1 MGLGFTEVNR
11 FRLHKS
17 IETFEEDVLGPKD
30 MDNAAMFS
38 EMHVLITGGAGFIGS
53 NLAEELISIGC
64 CVTVLDN
71 LLTGHVEN
79 LSQLMNHPNFT
90 FIEGDI
96 RDFDTCR
103 SAVKGCT
110 HVSHQAALGSV
121 PRSIDDPLLSLH
133 INILGTTNIF
143 FAAKEEGVKRVIFA
157 SSSSVYGSDETL
169 PKVEHITGTLLS
181 PYASSKK
188 STELI
193 QQAFVSCYDMEIIG
207 FRYFNVFGPKQ
218 DPNGP
223 YAAVIPKFISMM
235 MEGTA
240 PQIYGDGE
248 QSRDF
253 THINNVV
260 KGNIL
265 GLITPDIGNSNG
277 KVLNLA
283 YGGTTTVNEIFYGI
297 RNSLSAYQPE
307 VSSLEPEYV
316 GKRKGDILH
325 SHADISRVRNS
336 FDFTPTTDLQEGL
349 NQTIGWYI
357 DMDSR

>member
-1 MGLGFTEVNR
+1 
-11 FRLHKS
+11 
-17 IETFEEDVLGPKD
+17 
-30 MDNAAMFS
+30 MDNVTEFS

-53 NLAEELISIGC
+53 NLAEELISKGSS
-64 CVTVLDN
+64 VTVLDN
-71 LLTGHVEN
+71 LLTGHIEN
-79 LSQLMNHPNFT
+79 LSHLMGHPKFS

-96 RDFDTCR
+96 RDFETCR

-133 INILGTTNIF
+133 INILGTTNVF

-169 PKVEHITGTLLS
+169 PKVEDITGTLLS
-181 PYASSKK
+181 PYASSKR

-207 FRYFNVFGPKQ
+207 FRYFNVFGPRQ

-235 MEGTA
+235 MDGQT

-260 KGNIL
+260 RGNIL
-265 GLITPDIGNSNG
+265 ALITPDISNSNG

-297 RNSLSAYQPE
+297 RTSLSAYQSE
-307 VSSLEPEYV
+307 IASLEPEYM

-325 SHADISRVRNS
+325 SHADISRVKKS
-336 FDFTPTTDLQEGL
+336 LDFSPTTDLQEGL
-349 NQTIGWYI
+349 NQTIAWY
-357 DMDSR
+357 DEMDTR

>member
-1 MGLGFTEVNR
+1 VTILPQTSFT
-11 FRLHKS
+11 HIS
-17 IETFEEDVLGPKD
+17 SETFEEGVLSRKG
-30 MDNAAMFS
+30 MDNAAIYPD
-38 EMHVLITGGAGFIGS
+38 MHVLITGGAGFIGS
-53 NLAEELISIGC
+53 NLAEELISKGC
-64 CVTVLDN
+64 SVTVLDN
-71 LLTGHVEN
+71 LLTGHIEN
-79 LSQLMNHPNFT
+79 LSQLMSHPRFT

-103 SAVKGCT
+103 KAVKGCT

-121 PRSIDDPLLSLH
+121 PRSIEDPLLSLH
-133 INILGTTNIF
+133 INILGTTNVF

-169 PKVEHITGTLLS
+169 PKVEQITGTLLS

-193 QQAFVSCYDMEIIG
+193 QQAFVSCYGMEIIG

-235 MEGTA
+235 MDGET

-265 GLITPDIGNSNG
+265 ALITPNISALNG
-277 KVLNLA
+277 RVLNLA
-283 YGGTTTVNEIFYGI
+283 YGGTTTVNDIFYGI
-297 RNSLSAYQPE
+297 RNSLCAHQLE
-307 VSSLEPEYV
+307 VSNLEPEYM

-325 SHADISRVRNS
+325 SHADISLAEKALGFS
-336 FDFTPTTDLQEGL
+336 PTTDLQTGL
-349 NQTIGWYI
+349 NQTIAWYVEKVK
-357 DMDSR
+357 R

>member
-1 MGLGFTEVNR
+1 
-11 FRLHKS
+11 
-17 IETFEEDVLGPKD
+17 
-30 MDNAAMFS
+30 MDNVTEFS

-53 NLAEELISIGC
+53 NLAEELISKGSS
-64 CVTVLDN
+64 VTVLDN
-71 LLTGHVEN
+71 LLTGHIEN
-79 LSQLMNHPNFT
+79 LSHLMGHPKFS

-96 RDFDTCR
+96 RDFETCR

-133 INILGTTNIF
+133 INILGTTNVF

-169 PKVEHITGTLLS
+169 PKVEDITGTLLS
-181 PYASSKK
+181 PYASSKR

-207 FRYFNVFGPKQ
+207 FRYFNVFGPRQ

-235 MEGTA
+235 MDGKT

-260 KGNIL
+260 RGNIL
-265 GLITPDIGNSNG
+265 ALITPDIINSNG

-297 RNSLSAYQPE
+297 RTSLSAYQSE
-307 VSSLEPEYV
+307 IASLEPEYM

-325 SHADISRVRNS
+325 SHADISRVKKS
-336 FDFTPTTDLQEGL
+336 LDFSPTTDLQEGL
-349 NQTIGWYI
+349 NQTIAWYVE
-357 DMDSR
+357 MDTR

>member
-1 MGLGFTEVNR
+1 
-11 FRLHKS
+11 
-17 IETFEEDVLGPKD
+17 
-30 MDNAAMFS
+30 MDNVTEFS

-53 NLAEELISIGC
+53 NLAEELISKGC
-64 CVTVLDN
+64 SVTVLDN
-71 LLTGHVEN
+71 LLTGHIEN
-79 LSQLMNHPNFT
+79 LSQLMGHPKFS

-96 RDFDTCR
+96 RDFETCR

-133 INILGTTNIF
+133 INILGTTNVF

-169 PKVEHITGTLLS
+169 PKVEAITGTLLS
-181 PYASSKK
+181 PYASSKR

-207 FRYFNVFGPKQ
+207 FRYFNVFGPRQ

-235 MEGTA
+235 MDGKT

-260 KGNIL
+260 RGNIL
-265 GLITPDIGNSNG
+265 ALITPDIRNSNG

-297 RNSLSAYQPE
+297 RTSLSAYQSE
-307 VSSLEPEYV
+307 ITSLEPEYM

-325 SHADISRVRNS
+325 SHADISRVKKS
-336 FDFTPTTDLQEGL
+336 LDFSPTTDLQEGL
-349 NQTIGWYI
+349 NQTIAWYVE
-357 DMDSR
+357 MDTR

>member
-1 MGLGFTEVNR
+1 
-11 FRLHKS
+11 
-17 IETFEEDVLGPKD
+17 
-30 MDNAAMFS
+30 MDNVTEFS

-53 NLAEELISIGC
+53 NLAEELISKGSS
-64 CVTVLDN
+64 VTVLDN
-71 LLTGHVEN
+71 LLTGHIEN
-79 LSQLMNHPNFT
+79 LSHLMGHPKFS

-96 RDFDTCR
+96 RDFETCR
-103 SAVKGCT
+103 SVVKGCT

-133 INILGTTNIF
+133 INILGTTNVF

-169 PKVEHITGTLLS
+169 PKVEGITGTLLS
-181 PYASSKK
+181 PYASSKR

-207 FRYFNVFGPKQ
+207 FRYFNVFGPRQ

-235 MEGTA
+235 MDGKT

-260 KGNIL
+260 RGNIL
-265 GLITPDIGNSNG
+265 ALITPDISNSNG

-297 RNSLSAYQPE
+297 RTSLSAYQSE
-307 VSSLEPEYV
+307 IASLEPEYM

-325 SHADISRVRNS
+325 SHADISRVKKS
-336 FDFTPTTDLQEGL
+336 LDFSPTTDLQEGL
-349 NQTIGWYI
+349 NQTIAWYVE
-357 DMDSR
+357 MDTR

>member
-1 MGLGFTEVNR
+1 
-11 FRLHKS
+11 
-17 IETFEEDVLGPKD
+17 
-30 MDNAAMFS
+30 MDNTAPFPD
-38 EMHVLITGGAGFIGS
+38 MHVLITGGAGFIGS
-53 NLAEELISIGC
+53 NLAAKLISKGSS
-64 CVTVLDN
+64 VTVLDN
-71 LLTGHVEN
+71 LLTGHIEN
-79 LSQLMNHPNFT
+79 LSELMNHPKFN

-96 RDFDTCR
+96 RDFETCKL
-103 SAVKGCT
+103 AVKGCT

-121 PRSIDDPLLSLH
+121 PRSIDDPLLSLQ
-133 INILGTTNIF
+133 INILGTSNIF

-193 QQAFVSCYDMEIIG
+193 QQAFVSCYGMEIIG
-207 FRYFNVFGPKQ
+207 FRYFNVFGPRQ

-223 YAAVIPKFISMM
+223 YAAVIPKFISTM
-235 MEGTA
+235 MEGKA

-253 THINNVV
+253 THINNVA

-265 GLITPDIGNSNG
+265 GLITSDIGTSNG

-283 YGGTTTVNEIFYGI
+283 YGGTTTVNDIFYGI
-297 RNSLSAYQPE
+297 RNSLSAHNP
-307 VSSLEPEYV
+307 VLSSLEPEYM

-325 SHADISRVRNS
+325 SHADISRVKKS
-336 FDFTPTTDLQEGL
+336 LDFKPTTNLQEGL
-349 NQTIGWYI
+349 NQTIAWYI
-357 DMDSR
+357 ESNMS

>member
-1 MGLGFTEVNR
+1 MSNVT
-11 FRLHKS
+11 K
-17 IETFEEDVLGPKD
+17 
-30 MDNAAMFS
+30 FS

-53 NLAEELISIGC
+53 NLAEELISKGSS
-64 CVTVLDN
+64 VTVLDN
-71 LLTGHVEN
+71 LLTGHIEN
-79 LSQLMNHPNFT
+79 LSQLMDHPKFS
-90 FIEGDI
+90 FIRGDI
-96 RDFDTCR
+96 RDFETCR

-133 INILGTTNIF
+133 INILGTTNVF

-169 PKVEHITGTLLS
+169 PKVEDITGTLLS
-181 PYASSKK
+181 PYASSKR

-207 FRYFNVFGPKQ
+207 FRYFNVFGPRQ

-235 MEGTA
+235 MDGKT

-260 KGNIL
+260 RGNIL
-265 GLITPDIGNSNG
+265 ALVTPDISNSNG

-283 YGGTTTVNEIFYGI
+283 YGGTTTVNQIFYGI
-297 RNSLSAYQPE
+297 RASLSAYRSE
-307 VSSLEPEYV
+307 IASLEPEYM

-325 SHADISRVRNS
+325 SHADISRVKKF
-336 FDFTPTTDLQEGL
+336 FDFSPTTDLQEGL
-349 NQTIGWYI
+349 NQTIAWYVE
-357 DMDSR
+357 MDTR

>member
-1 MGLGFTEVNR
+1 
-11 FRLHKS
+11 
-17 IETFEEDVLGPKD
+17 
-30 MDNAAMFS
+30 MDNVTEFS

-53 NLAEELISIGC
+53 NLAEELISKGSS
-64 CVTVLDN
+64 VTVLDN
-71 LLTGHVEN
+71 LLTGHIEN
-79 LSQLMNHPNFT
+79 LSHLMGHPKFS

-96 RDFDTCR
+96 RDFETCR
-103 SAVKGCT
+103 SAVKDCT

-133 INILGTTNIF
+133 INILGTTNVF

-169 PKVEHITGTLLS
+169 PKVEDITGTLLS
-181 PYASSKK
+181 PYASSKR

-207 FRYFNVFGPKQ
+207 FRYFNVFGPRQ

-235 MEGTA
+235 MDGKT

-260 KGNIL
+260 RGNIL
-265 GLITPDIGNSNG
+265 ALITPDISNSNG

-297 RNSLSAYQPE
+297 RTSLSAYQSE
-307 VSSLEPEYV
+307 IASLEPEYM

-325 SHADISRVRNS
+325 SHADISRVKKS
-336 FDFTPTTDLQEGL
+336 LDFSPTTDLQEGL
-349 NQTIGWYI
+349 NQTIAWYVE
-357 DMDSR
+357 MDTR

>member
-1 MGLGFTEVNR
+1 
-11 FRLHKS
+11 
-17 IETFEEDVLGPKD
+17 
-30 MDNAAMFS
+30 MDNVTEFS

-53 NLAEELISIGC
+53 NLAEELISKGSS
-64 CVTVLDN
+64 VTVLDN
-71 LLTGHVEN
+71 LLTGHIEN
-79 LSQLMNHPNFT
+79 LSHLMGHPKFS

-96 RDFDTCR
+96 RDFETCR

-133 INILGTTNIF
+133 INILGTTNVF

-169 PKVEHITGTLLS
+169 PKVEDITGTLLS
-181 PYASSKK
+181 PYASSKR

-207 FRYFNVFGPKQ
+207 FRYFNVFGPRQ

-235 MEGTA
+235 MDGQT

-260 KGNIL
+260 RGNIL
-265 GLITPDIGNSNG
+265 ALITPDISNSNG

-297 RNSLSAYQPE
+297 RTSLSAYQSE
-307 VSSLEPEYV
+307 IASLEPEYM

-325 SHADISRVRNS
+325 SHADISRVKKS
-336 FDFTPTTDLQEGL
+336 LDFSPTTDLREGL
-349 NQTIGWYI
+349 NQTIAWYVE
-357 DMDSR
+357 MDTR

>member
-1 MGLGFTEVNR
+1 
-11 FRLHKS
+11 
-17 IETFEEDVLGPKD
+17 
-30 MDNAAMFS
+30 MDNVTEFS

-53 NLAEELISIGC
+53 NLAEELISKGSS
-64 CVTVLDN
+64 VTVLDN
-71 LLTGHVEN
+71 LLTGHIEN
-79 LSQLMNHPNFT
+79 LSHLMGHPKFS

-96 RDFDTCR
+96 RDFETCR

-133 INILGTTNIF
+133 INILGTTNVF

-169 PKVEHITGTLLS
+169 PKVEGITGTLLS
-181 PYASSKK
+181 PYASSKR

-207 FRYFNVFGPKQ
+207 FRYFNVFGPRQ

-235 MEGTA
+235 MDGKT

-260 KGNIL
+260 RGNIL
-265 GLITPDIGNSNG
+265 ALITPDISNSNG

-297 RNSLSAYQPE
+297 RTSLSAYQSE
-307 VSSLEPEYV
+307 IASLEPEYM

-325 SHADISRVRNS
+325 SHADISRVKKS
-336 FDFTPTTDLQEGL
+336 LDFSPTTDLQEGL
-349 NQTIGWYI
+349 NQTIAWYVE
-357 DMDSR
+357 MDTR